1 MHDITG
7 TLMLEDRPVAIIKNG
22 LIIESVDALL
32 PLYLKRTRNVE
43 GWLASRAI
51 DSHRVNSRLL
61 KKALRLKAVDV

>member
-1 MHDITG
+1 MHNITG
-7 TLMLEDRPVAIIKNG
+7 TLMSEDRPIAKIQNSM
-22 LIIESVDALL
+22 IIESADDLL